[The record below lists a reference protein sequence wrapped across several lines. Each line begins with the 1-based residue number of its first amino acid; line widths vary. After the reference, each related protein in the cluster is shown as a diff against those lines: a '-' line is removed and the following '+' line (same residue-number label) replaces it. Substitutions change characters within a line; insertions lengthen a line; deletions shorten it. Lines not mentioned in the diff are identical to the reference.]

1 MQADHCCAFS
11 YSLSHCLHL
20 RLQEAV
26 LFAAKLIHES
36 CTNLLQQLEGLAAEH
51 GLLDDDSSAGITD
64 SAAVAAANASSSTA
78 GEATAEAA
86 VVSSA
91 AAEPQAAAGARFR
104 EALVARIRQEGVISW
119 LVPPMLQGSTTDL
132 GGWV

>member
-1 MQADHCCAFS
+1 
-11 YSLSHCLHL
+11 L

-64 SAAVAAANASSSTA
+64 SAAAAANASSSTA